1 MSSRIRELVLLALLA
16 AACKPKDGPAPATN
30 GAKEADTGVDA
41 STFSITIGG
50 DAGGEDASATELT
63 TALPWQESVRLAR
76 WKDAEDSISKLP
88 AGEQNKAE
96 VRFARARVLAALG
109 RHAEAVRL
117 LENVEN
123 ELPLLRD
130 HVAKTRARSALEAG
144 PYDKAAEYFASRPLP
159 SQWLLAAEAW
169 EKAGDQVKARVQCDR
184 VIAENKRTRAQEE
197 KARARRMRLV
207 ALKDGDAAAAADAR
221 WLAVNAVDDKVASEA
236 QGLLDGVAP
245 VRPLTS
251 DELLARSK
259 VLADAMKTEEALRAV
274 ERAASARGTATE
286 EDKCRA
292 RAEAFYRARTRYPE
306 AALTYQKCAQM
317 GSPRAA
323 EYLFLAARAFSRAD
337 RDGDALPA
345 FEKVVQRHPRTPW
358 ADQSEFH
365 IARTHFL
372 AGRWRDAATA
382 FDDYAKRWP
391 TGKEKREAD
400 RYRALSHLL
409 AGDHK
414 QARKLLENLSGGAED
429 PIQAARWTNL
439 AALAALR
446 DGDKTHAIAR
456 WNDVAK
462 SKPLSWPALVA
473 RARLA
478 QAGAA
483 APLPIEPAESGS
495 PPEAIT
501 IDLPPPSDV
510 LHRVGFDTEAE
521 EALRE
526 REGALIA
533 KAGGRGTEALCAA
546 YAAVDRGKRRHQL
559 GQSIPGA
566 LLQTAPGP
574 RNRWAW
580 DCVFPRPHKG
590 HVRAHESATKLPP
603 DLVWSVMRQESA
615 FDPEVVSPA
624 RAVGLMQ
631 LLPETARAVAKDAKI
646 EHDDSMLTVPEHNI
660 ALGARYL
667 RELLDKL
674 DDVVPLAVA
683 AYNAG
688 PEAIQRW
695 LSKSKGETLDVF
707 VEAIPFIETRGYVV
721 RVMGNL
727 ARYGFF
733 ERGEAGV
740 PAITLELKSPK
751 TD

>member
-1 MSSRIRELVLLALLA
+1 MSSRIREVVLIAALLLACNPKDAPTHATNA
-16 AACKPKDGPAPATN
+16 AAAEGGAADG
-30 GAKEADTGVDA
+30 

-50 DAGGEDASATELT
+50 DGGGEDAGATELT
-63 TALPWQESVRLAR
+63 TALPWQEYVRLSR
-76 WKDAEDSISKLP
+76 WKEADEAIAKLP

-96 VRFARARVLAALG
+96 VRFARARVMAALG
-109 RHAEAVRL
+109 KHAEAVKL
-117 LENVEN
+117 LEKIEE

-130 HVAKTRARSALEAG
+130 HVAKTRAHSALQAG
-144 PYDKAAEYFASRPLP
+144 PHDKAAEYYASRPLP
-159 SQWLLAAEAW
+159 SAWLLSAEAW

-184 VIAENKRTRAQEE
+184 VIAESKRTRSQEE

-207 ALKDGDAAAAADAR
+207 ALKDGDAAAAGDAR
-221 WLAVNAVDDKVASEA
+221 WLATNAIDDTVAAEAQELLDKITPPKPLASE
-236 QGLLDGVAP
+236 
-245 VRPLTS
+245 
-251 DELLARSK
+251 ELLARSK
-259 VLADAMKTEEALRAV
+259 TLADAMKTEEALRAV
-274 ERAASARGTATE
+274 ERAGNARGTATE
-286 EDKCRA
+286 EDKCRT

-306 AALTYQKCAQM
+306 AAVTYQKCAQLN
-317 GSPRAA
+317 SPRAA
-323 EYLFLAARAFSRAD
+323 EYLFLTARALSRAD

-345 FEKVVQRHPRTPW
+345 FEKVIQRHARTPW

-365 IARTHFL
+365 MARTHFL
-372 AGRWRDAATA
+372 AGKWHEAATA
-382 FDDYAKRWP
+382 FDEYAKHWP

-414 QARKLLENLSGGAED
+414 QARKLLEDLSGGAED
-429 PIQAARWTNL
+429 QVQAARWTNL

-462 SKPLSWPALVA
+462 TKPLSWPGLVA

-478 QAGAA
+478 QVGV
-483 APLPIEPAESGS
+483 APPIPIEPAESGS

-521 EALRE
+521 DALRE

-546 YAAVDRGKRRHQL
+546 YAAVDRGKRRHHLSLQ
-559 GQSIPGA
+559 IPGA
-566 LLQTAPGP
+566 LLTTAPGP

-580 DCVFPRPHKG
+580 DCTFPRPHKG
-590 HVRAHESATKLPP
+590 HVRTHEAATKLPP

-631 LLPETARAVAKDAKI
+631 LLPETARAVAKDAKLD
-646 EHDDSMLTVPEHNI
+646 HDDSMLTVPDHNI

-727 ARYGFF
+727 ARYGYL
-733 ERGEAGV
+733 EKGEAGV
-740 PAITLELKSPK
+740 PVINLDLKSKP
-751 TD
+751 D

>member
-1 MSSRIRELVLLALLA
+1 VSSRIREVVLVALALS
-16 AACKPKDGPAPATN
+16 ACQPKDGPAHATN
-30 GAKEADTGVDA
+30 GPADGGPPDA

-50 DAGGEDASATELT
+50 DAGGEDGGSAELA
-63 TALPWQESVRLAR
+63 TALPWQEYVRLSR
-76 WKDAEDSISKLP
+76 WKDAEDAIARLP

-96 VRFARARVLAALG
+96 VRFARARVLSALG
-109 RHAEAVRL
+109 KHADAVKL
-117 LENVEN
+117 LEKMEE
-123 ELPLLRD
+123 ELPLLRE
-130 HVAKTRARSALEAG
+130 HIAKTRAQSALSAG
-144 PYDKAAEYFASRPLP
+144 PFERAAEYYASRPLP
-159 SQWLLAAEAW
+159 SSWLLAAEAW

-184 VIAENKRTRAQEE
+184 VIAENKRTRSQEE
-197 KARARRMRLV
+197 KARAMRMRLV
-207 ALKDGDAAAAADAR
+207 ALKEGDAAAAADAR
-221 WLAVNAVDDKVASEA
+221 WLATHALDEKSANEA
-236 QGLLDGVAP
+236 QALLDKQSP
-245 VRPLTS
+245 PKPLTS
-251 DELLARSK
+251 EELLTRSK
-259 VLADAMKTEEALRAV
+259 LLADAMKTDAALNAV
-274 ERAASARGTATE
+274 ERAANARGTATE
-286 EDKCRA
+286 EDKCRT
-292 RAEAFYRARTRYPE
+292 RAEAFYKARTRYPE
-306 AALTYQKCAQM
+306 AAVTYQKCAQLN
-317 GSPRAA
+317 SPRAA
-323 EYLFLAARAFSRAD
+323 EYSFLAARAFSRAD

-345 FEKVVQRHPRTPW
+345 FEKVIQRHARTPW
-358 ADQSEFH
+358 ADQAEFH

-372 AGRWRDAATA
+372 AGRWRDAATT
-382 FDDYAKRWP
+382 FDEYAKHWP
-391 TGKEKREAD
+391 AGKEKREAD

-414 QARKLLENLSGGAED
+414 QARKLLEDLSGGSED
-429 PIQAARWTNL
+429 QIQAARWTNL

-456 WNDVAK
+456 WTDVAK
-462 SKPLSWPALVA
+462 TKPLSWPALVA

-478 QAGAA
+478 QAAA
-483 APLPIEPAESGS
+483 APPVPIEPAESGT

-510 LHRVGFDTEAE
+510 LHRVGFDTDAE
-521 EALRE
+521 EAIRE
-526 REGALIA
+526 REGALVA

-546 YAAVDRGKRRHQL
+546 YAAVDRGKRRHHLSLQ
-559 GQSIPGA
+559 IPGP
-566 LLQTAPGP
+566 LLSTAPGP

-580 DCVFPRPHKG
+580 ECTYPRPHKG
-590 HVRAHESATKLPP
+590 HVRTHEAATKLPP

-631 LLPETARAVAKDAKI
+631 LLPETARAVAKDAKLD
-646 EHDDSMLTVPEHNI
+646 HDESMLTVPEHNI

-727 ARYGFF
+727 ARYGYL
-733 ERGEAGV
+733 ERGDAGV
-740 PAITLELKSPK
+740 PVVNLELKTK